1 MRGRQAVER
10 LTFAVVAWPA
20 PHPGAS
26 PIFRPVRAGLPA
38 ERSLRAAAAGPGH
51 ILPSGAA
58 GESSLHSNVLAAK
71 AVCLGEALR
80 PEFGDYGRRIVDNAR
95 ILSATLAGRGIGIAG
110 GGTDT
115 HMVLLDLASL
125 GLLGRQAETALALA
139 GITSNSNPAPFD
151 PPSPPKWTGLRFGVA
166 AITTQGMTRAFMR
179 VLGGC
184 IADLLL
190 AEGRGGQGNALERVS
205 LRIARLREPPD
216 G

>member
-1 MRGRQAVER
+1 M
-10 LTFAVVAWPA
+10 
-20 PHPGAS
+20 
-26 PIFRPVRAGLPA
+26 
-38 ERSLRAAAAGPGH
+38 
-51 ILPSGAA
+51 
-58 GESSLHSNVLAAK
+58 LAAK

-110 GGTDT
+110 GSADT
-115 HMVLLDLASL
+115 HMVLLDLAS
-125 GLLGRQAETALALA
+125 LGRQAETALALA

-166 AITTQGMTRAFMR
+166 AIRTQGMTRAFMR

-190 AEGRGGQGNALERVS
+190 AEGRGGQGDALERVR
-205 LRIARLREPPD
+205 LKIARLREPPD